1 MKINEV
7 KFLGFNRTELRAIR
21 KETGKTGEEELDVNF
36 TQNVSDI
43 IGADVAVF
51 IMQGSTAI
59 VKAGE

>member
-7 KFLGFNRTELRAIR
+7 RFLDFNRTELRAIR
-21 KETGKTGEEELDVNF
+21 KETGKTGEEELTVGF
-36 TQNVSDI
+36 TQDVADI

-51 IMQGSTAI
+51 IMQGTTAI

>member
-7 KFLGFNRTELRAIR
+7 RFLGFNRNELRAIR
-21 KETGKTGEEELDVNF
+21 KQTGKSGEDEL
-36 TQNVSDI
+36 T
-43 IGADVAVF
+43 VF